1 MEKPSKIPKIDLT
14 ASSDLLSRL
23 GSFLP
28 QLQAANELL
37 AQQPNAESLMVDADL
52 AIEEGGDADDDSSS
66 DDSENES
73 GESDGEE
80 QGDVKT
86 KPQQPTIQ
94 MTLAVGNVE
103 ENPAISWL
111 AAQDEDDEEEA
122 SPHDDEDEIEPV
134 SQAESTISSL
144 LGKRK

>member
-1 MEKPSKIPKIDLT
+1 
-14 ASSDLLSRL
+14 
-23 GSFLP
+23 
-28 QLQAANELL
+28 
-37 AQQPNAESLMVDADL
+37 
-52 AIEEGGDADDDSSS
+52 
-66 DDSENES
+66 
-73 GESDGEE
+73 
-80 QGDVKT
+80 
-86 KPQQPTIQ
+86 

-144 LGKRK
+144 LGKRKEQTRPKGPLITEIN